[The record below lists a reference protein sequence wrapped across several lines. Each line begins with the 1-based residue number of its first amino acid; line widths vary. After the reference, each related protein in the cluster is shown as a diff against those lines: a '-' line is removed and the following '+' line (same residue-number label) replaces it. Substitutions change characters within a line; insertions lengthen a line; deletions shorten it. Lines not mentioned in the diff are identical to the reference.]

1 MIFANRIANGI
12 ANRTLTMI
20 GEFIFSW
27 AENAEGRIVHVDSVP
42 RGLQCGCTC
51 PNCHEPLLARHGE
64 KNEHGFSR
72 RRNPILADVFNRLK
86 YMERRGS
93 GFKKIISAYKEHE
106 GYKDGMNPAFST
118 PWDSFVLTLPKF
130 NVVGIEGVYVS
141 AANDT
146 ESNNEPSGQADN
158 FTETLQKPY
167 RNLTEI
173 DRKIV
178 ELIVS
183 NKFVTTTQMATQI
196 GKSRQTVAT
205 RIKELQER
213 GVVKRKGPVKG
224 GFYEILQ

>member
-1 MIFANRIANGI
+1 M
-12 ANRTLTMI
+12 LTVCQEVF
-20 GEFIFSW
+20 GV
-27 AENAEGRIVHVDSVP
+27 AVHAQTAMNHYWQGMVK
-42 RGLQCGCTC
+42 RM
-51 PNCHEPLLARHGE
+51 NMA
-64 KNEHGFSR
+64 SR

-106 GYKDGMNPAFST
+106 GYKDGMDPAFST

-130 NVVGIEGVYVS
+130 NIVGIEGVYVS

-158 FTETLQKPY
+158 FTETLQKLY

-213 GVVKRKGPVKG
+213 GVVKRIGPDKG
-224 GFYEILQ
+224 GFWEILQ

>member
-1 MIFANRIANGI
+1 MYDDR
-12 ANRTLTMI
+12 L
-20 GEFIFSW
+20 EIFSP
-27 AENAEGRIVHVDSVP
+27 G
-42 RGLQCGCTC
+42 GLMDGGSIKDMDVM
-51 PNCHEPLLARHGE
+51 NMA
-64 KNEHGFSR
+64 SR

-106 GYKDGMNPAFST
+106 GYKDGMDPAFST

-167 RNLTEI
+167 RN
-173 DRKIV
+173 
-178 ELIVS
+178 
-183 NKFVTTTQMATQI
+183 
-196 GKSRQTVAT
+196 RQKN
-205 RIKELQER
+205 R
-213 GVVKRKGPVKG
+213 
-224 GFYEILQ
+224 

>member
-1 MIFANRIANGI
+1 MLKAEWC
-12 ANRTLTMI
+12 TLTVCQ
-20 GEFIFSW
+20 EVFSV
-27 AENAEGRIVHVDSVP
+27 AVHAQTAMNHYWQGMVK
-42 RGLQCGCTC
+42 RM
-51 PNCHEPLLARHGE
+51 NMA
-64 KNEHGFSR
+64 SR

-106 GYKDGMNPAFST
+106 GYKDGMDPAFST

-146 ESNNEPSGQADN
+146 ESNNEPSAQADN

-213 GVVKRKGPVKG
+213 GVVKRIGPDKG
-224 GFYEILQ
+224 GFWEILQ

>member
-1 MIFANRIANGI
+1 MA
-12 ANRTLTMI
+12 
-20 GEFIFSW
+20 
-27 AENAEGRIVHVDSVP
+27 VHAQTAMNHYWQGMVK
-42 RGLQCGCTC
+42 RM
-51 PNCHEPLLARHGE
+51 NMA
-64 KNEHGFSR
+64 SR

-106 GYKDGMNPAFST
+106 GYKDGMDPAFST

-158 FTETLQKPY
+158 FTETLQKLY

-173 DRKIV
+173 DR
-178 ELIVS
+178 
-183 NKFVTTTQMATQI
+183 N
-196 GKSRQTVAT
+196 RQKN
-205 RIKELQER
+205 R
-213 GVVKRKGPVKG
+213 
-224 GFYEILQ
+224 